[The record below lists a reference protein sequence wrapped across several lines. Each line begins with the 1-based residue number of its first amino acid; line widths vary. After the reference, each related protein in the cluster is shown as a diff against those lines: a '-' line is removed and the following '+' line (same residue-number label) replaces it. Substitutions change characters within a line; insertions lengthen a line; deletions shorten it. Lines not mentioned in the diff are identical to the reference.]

1 MISVQEA
8 TQIILSY
15 PWKPVIES
23 VDLDHSLGRV
33 LADVVFADRD
43 LPPFNR
49 VAMDGIAVRFTD
61 LQRGSR
67 KFKKSGIAVAGQPAV
82 KHIHADSA
90 VEVMTGAILPE
101 GAEAV
106 IRYEDLR
113 VDDDFITVL
122 TNEFKEYQNV
132 HRQGSDAQKGEA
144 LLTPGHRITAAEI
157 PLLASV
163 GCTRVGV
170 YSLPTVAIISTGDE
184 LVEPD
189 QQPLIHQI
197 RSSNGYALSAGLREL
212 GIYYQ
217 RFHIGDQEEQLQD
230 RIEKIINDFEVIILT
245 GGVSKG
251 KLDWVPGV
259 LKIAGIEKHF
269 HQVAQRPGKPLWF
282 GTKNEKIVF
291 ALPGNPVS
299 VFLCFYKYIRPWLNH
314 SLKVT
319 DRQISAVLE
328 KDFNSEIPLTHFLQV
343 RVSEK
348 NGIRYATPVP
358 GGGSGDFANLRL
370 IDGFIELPPNAGKCS
385 TGQAF
390 PYTPIR

>member
-8 TQIILSY
+8 SQIIFSH
-15 PWKPVIES
+15 PWKPVIEY

-33 LADVVFADRD
+33 LAEVVIADRD
-43 LPPFNR
+43 FPPFNR

-61 LQRGSR
+61 LQRGVR
-67 KFKKSGIAVAGQPAV
+67 RFQKSGIAVAGQPAV

-101 GAEAV
+101 GADAV

-113 VDDDFITVL
+113 ADDDFFTVL
-122 TNEFKEYQNV
+122 TNEFKAYQNV
-132 HRQGSDAQKGEA
+132 HRQGGDAQKGEA
-144 LLTPGHRITAAEI
+144 LLTTGHRITAAEI

-170 YSLPTVAIISTGDE
+170 YSLPTVAVVSTGDE

-197 RSSNGYALSAGLREL
+197 RSSNGYALSAGLQEL
-212 GIYYQ
+212 GIYCQ
-217 RFHIGDQEEQLQD
+217 RFHIGDQEEQLQN

-251 KLDWVPGV
+251 KLDWVPGAM
-259 LKIAGIEKHF
+259 KIAGIEKHF

-299 VFLCFYKYIRPWLNH
+299 VFLCLYKYIRPWINH
-314 SLKVT
+314 SLKIP
-319 DRQISAVLE
+319 DRQMSAVLE
-328 KDFNSEIPLTHFLQV
+328 KDFSSEIPLTHFLQV
-343 RVSEK
+343 RVLEE
-348 NGIRYATPVP
+348 NGARYATPVP

-370 IDGFIELPPNAGKCS
+370 IDGFIELPPNAGKCLA
-385 TGQAF
+385 GQAF
-390 PYTPIR
+390 PYIPIR